1 MLDKFI
7 YSEDRVLISPSVAR
21 FGYTTYA
28 ISAIR
33 SLRVDPPKRR
43 TGIAILGVIFS
54 LTATLCALDFGFE
67 LYKRRMLTFED
78 EEFGAML
85 LGLAIIGMAL
95 VWTSTHCG
103 PHELVLRTF
112 RGEVVAYASK
122 DEYRLLEIERALLF
136 AISLNAR
143 VAAVPFLQ
151 PETARRVVAVRE
163 TERVG

>member
-1 MLDKFI
+1 MFEQFI
-7 YSEDRVLISPSVAR
+7 YASDRVLISGSVAR

-33 SLRVDPPKRR
+33 SLRVDPPKPK
-43 TGIAILGVIFS
+43 TGIAVFGVVFTLI
-54 LTATLCALDFGFE
+54 ATFCALDFGFE

-85 LGLAIIGMAL
+85 FGLAIIGMAL
-95 VWTSTHCG
+95 VWTSTHRG

-122 DEYRLLEIERALLF
+122 DEYTLQEIESALLH
-136 AISLNAR
+136 AIDLNAR
-143 VAAVPFLQ
+143 IAPEPVVRQESGRRMIAA
-151 PETARRVVAVRE
+151 RE